1 MSILTF
7 TNRDL
12 ICGVHALRTRDL
24 LHSTKKS
31 ISLLDATDALE
42 TTRASAQGVMEYFQQ
57 AGYLEL
63 VPDDPG
69 DEVWKGPSWQFVKGP
84 KGKLPAPRYPY
95 PLTCDEAKTAIG
107 HFHDAVCS
115 VNADGEF
122 RAVSIDEVLLFGEAL
137 YCSNNPHATPIYRMD
152 VAVKVVTKADSTDV
166 LVTAQEETPRVF
178 DRLQE
183 GQTHLC
189 LFRIGARREL
199 IVV

>member
-1 MSILTF
+1 MAVLTF

-31 ISLLDATDALE
+31 ISLLDAVETLD

-95 PLTCDEAKTAIG
+95 QLSCNEAKTAIG

-115 VNADGEF
+115 VNTDGEF
-122 RAVSIDEVLLFGEAL
+122 RAVCIDEVLLFGEAL
-137 YCSNNPHATPIYRMD
+137 YCSNNPHDNPIYRMD
-152 VAVKVVTKADSTDV
+152 AAVKLEARADSTEV
-166 LVTAQEETPRVF
+166 LVAAQEETPRVL
-178 DRLQE
+178 DRLYE

-199 IVV
+199 IAV